1 MNRLSWAKFCF
12 WALLSALLIVDAF
25 WQWRISGHFV
35 PIPVLLLPLPLV
47 ASGRAFAKARRPLTM
62 SR

>member
-1 MNRLSWAKFCF
+1 MNRLSWAVFCF
-12 WALLSALLIVDAF
+12 WALLTVLLIVDAF
-25 WQWRISGHFV
+25 WQWRTSGHFV

-47 ASGRAFAKARRPLTM
+47 ASGRAFAKARRPFTM